1 MVWVGKPEGKRQ
13 HGNPGI
19 DGVDDIKM
27 DVQEVGCG
35 SMDWIELAHDRDSWR
50 ELVNAVMNLPVT
62 YNTGNFLTS

>member
-1 MVWVGKPEGKRQ
+1 VRRGLYRVWVGKPEGKRQ

-35 SMDWIELAHDRDSWR
+35 SMDWMELSLDRNR
-50 ELVNAVMNLPVT
+50 
-62 YNTGNFLTS
+62 